1 VLCGTALLITAD
13 IQIDIDI
20 VVEGHSEAF
29 GLAGT
34 SEGITWLCGGECT
47 C

>member
-1 VLCGTALLITAD
+1 MLCGIALLITAD
-13 IQIDIDI
+13 IHVEIGID

-34 SEGITWLCGGECT
+34 SEGVTWLCGG
-47 C
+47 